1 MKFSSLVRKLRKGKN
16 DQQDCIQVFEVT
28 TELQLM
34 FNLASSPSLESTSL
48 LLARWGKVEREKL
61 FFEKLIF

>member
-28 TELQLM
+28 TELQLK

-48 LLARWGKVEREKL
+48 LLAR
-61 FFEKLIF
+61 